1 MVVSPQT
8 PLHTQGLSR
17 KVTRGW
23 GRVKV
28 TRVLGDLRQKFPAQQ
43 KLIRCCIWNYAPV
56 ISRPTSSPMSSS
68 PSNYVSRLLPLR
80 MPRVCVAVTG
90 KDPAELID
98 KAEGLVRDNPFLEL
112 RLDYLLRPGLALPK
126 IRLFF
131 EVYPHAVVIATCRR
145 ASSGGKFKG
154 TVAAQLEILNKAAAA
169 GCQLVDIELQTASKL
184 KPQQLQKLRSQA
196 ALILSFHDFHATKKL
211 DETLAKMEAYP
222 ADFYKVVSTATT
234 LYDNVLMMKFLEK
247 QSDRH
252 SLVGLSM
259 GEQGIISRV
268 LGVRAGSAFT
278 FAAVSPG
285 EQTAPGQVTA
295 QDLRSVYRIEQ
306 VDVAT
311 RVYGVAGDP
320 VSHSLSPIIMN
331 TAMRRENV
339 NAVYLALHAKTLKDL
354 LACVRDIPIHGL
366 SITMPYK
373 ETILPHLDNTDSHT
387 SKIGACNTVVR
398 AQDGKLYGFNTDTAG
413 VVRPLEQRLALE
425 GARVLVLGA
434 GGAARAAVFGLKE
447 RGSEVFILNR
457 SVAAAQKL
465 SRQAKARTV
474 KRPDLKKLSF
484 DVIINATP
492 VGMANDRESPIN
504 ESEINAKYVFDM
516 VYDPAETRF
525 LKAAK
530 ERGAQIIP
538 GIEMFV
544 HQAARQFEI
553 WTGKPA
559 PWDDMLRVV
568 TIALQER
575 AAKAAAKK

>member
-1 MVVSPQT
+1 
-8 PLHTQGLSR
+8 
-17 KVTRGW
+17 
-23 GRVKV
+23 
-28 TRVLGDLRQKFPAQQ
+28 
-43 KLIRCCIWNYAPV
+43 
-56 ISRPTSSPMSSS
+56 MSSS
-68 PSNYVSRLLPLR
+68 PTSYVQRFLPLR
-80 MPRVCVAVTG
+80 MPRVCVVVTG
-90 KDPAELID
+90 TDPTQLLD
-98 KAEGLVRDNPFLEL
+98 KAETLVRDNPFLEF
-112 RLDYLLRPGLALPK
+112 RLDYLPRPGLALPK
-126 IRLFF
+126 IKSFF

-145 ASSGGKFKG
+145 LPGGGKFRG
-154 TVAAQLEILNKAAAA
+154 TVASQLDLLSKAAAA
-169 GCQLVDIELQTASKL
+169 GCQLVDVELQSAAKC
-184 KPQQLQKLRSQA
+184 KPELQKLRTRA

-211 DETLAKMEAYP
+211 DETLAKMQHYP

-234 LYDNVLMMKFLEK
+234 LYDNVTMMKFLEK
-247 QSDRH
+247 ESDRH
-252 SLVGLSM
+252 ALVGLCM
-259 GEQGIISRV
+259 GEQGLISRV

-285 EQTAPGQVTA
+285 EKTAPGQVTA
-295 QDLRSVYRIEQ
+295 QDLRNVYRIEQ

-331 TAMRRENV
+331 TAFRRENV

-373 ETILPHLDNTDSHT
+373 EAILPHLDNTDSHT
-387 SKIGACNTVVR
+387 TKIGACNTVVR

-413 VVRPLEQRLALE
+413 VVRPLEQRIALE
-425 GARVLVLGA
+425 GARILVLGA

-447 RGSEVFILNR
+447 RGCEVFILNR
-457 SVAAAQKL
+457 TPAPAQKL
-465 SRQAKARTV
+465 ARQAKARTI
-474 KRPDLKKLSF
+474 KRADLKKLSF
-484 DVIINATP
+484 DVIVNATP
-492 VGMANDRESPIN
+492 VGMSNTRESPLN
-504 ESEINAKYVFDM
+504 ENEINAKYVFDM
-516 VYDPAETRF
+516 VYDPPETRF

-530 ERGAQIIP
+530 ARGAQIIP

-575 AAKAAAKK
+575 EAKASTGK